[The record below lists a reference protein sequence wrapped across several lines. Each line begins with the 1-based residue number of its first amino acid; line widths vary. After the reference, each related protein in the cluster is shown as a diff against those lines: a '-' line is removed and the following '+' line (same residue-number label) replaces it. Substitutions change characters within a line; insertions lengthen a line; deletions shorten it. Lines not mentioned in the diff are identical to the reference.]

1 VRGERKKGK
10 WAGGGLD
17 GPLARVGEKG
27 KAGGGVGGLEE
38 KVGRAGKRKGG
49 RKGGGPHKLLGRR
62 GCWATGWKRKEGEK
76 REEGFGKFSFSFLN
90 LFKLTFQTFEIELFS
105 KHSKIFKTFLKA
117 FKTSHKQIINA
128 MQPKDDAQALIASKL
143 LK

>member
-49 RKGGGPHKLLGRR
+49 RKGGGPRKLLGCR
-62 GCWATGWKRKEGEK
+62 GCWATGRKRKKGGSV
-76 REEGFGKFSFSFLN
+76 REEGFGKFSFLKTFSN
-90 LFKLTFQTFEIELFS
+90 SYFKLLKLNSFQNTPRFS
-105 KHSKIFKTFLKA
+105 KHF
-117 FKTSHKQIINA
+117 
-128 MQPKDDAQALIASKL
+128 
-143 LK
+143 